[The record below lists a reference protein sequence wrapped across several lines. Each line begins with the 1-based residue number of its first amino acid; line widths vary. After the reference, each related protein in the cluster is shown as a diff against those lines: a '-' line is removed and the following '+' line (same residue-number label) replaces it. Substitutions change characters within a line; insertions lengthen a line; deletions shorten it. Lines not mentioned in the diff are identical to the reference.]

1 MNKSQVEEI
10 FRTRVTQGLGGL
22 MPGDTNEK
30 RLRRARYLALPLL
43 LDELIRE
50 LERQPSLSRLGWLT
64 LPRAEGLPQRF
75 QEDTQWYWMASQS
88 SWLVLPRSQLHL
100 CWTYVLD
107 RELLPLLNRPLLRA
121 WASTYEL
128 GSIQW
133 AEEGVRRAQR
143 KPIIGQ
149 NTWTRCLLFL
159 RLLLAGLL
167 LDPLAGWHRT
177 KLWQRT
183 RGFLQTGFSKLSYPP
198 RCSYA
203 THVVK
208 LTPEGEQKLLA
219 KKVGFFKNHYV
230 GITRNEQGQ
239 ALSDSHATT

>member
-1 MNKSQVEEI
+1 MPGRNLDFSVQQDQAHLLECFVQEFLFLSQ
-10 FRTRVTQGLGGL
+10 QGLVW
-22 MPGDTNEK
+22 T
-30 RLRRARYLALPLL
+30 
-43 LDELIRE
+43 
-50 LERQPSLSRLGWLT
+50 
-64 LPRAEGLPQRF
+64 
-75 QEDTQWYWMASQS
+75 
-88 SWLVLPRSQLHL
+88 SWACP
-100 CWTYVLD
+100 D
-107 RELLPLLNRPLLRA
+107 
-121 WASTYEL
+121 
-128 GSIQW
+128 
-133 AEEGVRRAQR
+133 
-143 KPIIGQ
+143 
-149 NTWTRCLLFL
+149 WTRCLLFL

-198 RCSYA
+198 RRSYA

-208 LTPEGEQKLLA
+208 WTPEGEQKLLA